1 MFLQI
6 TQVIYC
12 PQFLSLLFFLDSFLF
27 PLFMSGMGEHYRENY
42 YGSSSSDL
50 RLLLLGNIGCGKT
63 ALADTILAQ
72 LSPISPGAS
81 RSCQLR
87 QGFIEG
93 RNVTLVEAPR
103 WYWSGGKMEDSVKKE
118 TQRAMTLVPPGP
130 HAILL
135 LVPVNQFTEV
145 SLGLP
150 VSDVICCSTLLK
162 LQSVMCTQ

>member
-1 MFLQI
+1 
-6 TQVIYC
+6 
-12 PQFLSLLFFLDSFLF
+12 
-27 PLFMSGMGEHYRENY
+27 MSGMGEHYRESY

-103 WYWSGGKMEDSVKKE
+103 WYWSGGKMEDGVKKE
-118 TQRAMTLVPPGP
+118 TQRAMTLVPPGS